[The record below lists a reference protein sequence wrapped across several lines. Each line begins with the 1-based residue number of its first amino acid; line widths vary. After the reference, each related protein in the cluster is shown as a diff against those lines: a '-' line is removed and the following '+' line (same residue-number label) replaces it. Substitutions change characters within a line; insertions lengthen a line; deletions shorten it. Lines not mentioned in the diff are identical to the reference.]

1 MKTITLDVINQ
12 TAVSETAEGDV
23 GVKLVVTNAPDEWE
37 NCSVFALFTQGEQ
50 TWNELIKNPG
60 GEYNVTTV
68 PSEFTDTNKAFKIG
82 VYAIGADASRDVRPS
97 VWIRVMDT
105 DFTTEDIIV
114 TEQTLDDVLKIQALY
129 TAYVES
135 EKEREANE
143 EDRIEAENGRVEAES
158 KRQGDINTMKQD
170 ITDLQAEMKKK
181 VDAEFGMGLS
191 TNDFDDSDA
200 MKLSGI
206 EEGAQKNVQ
215 SDWNTSDT
223 KSDAY
228 IKNKPVI
235 DQSYKSKSQNA
246 QSGTAVAQ
254 AIAQLVGSAPDKLN
268 TLEELADALKDNAD
282 IVDVLN
288 EAIGGK
294 VDKADGYGL
303 SQIDYGTNISGQSF
317 VVLNTVNVDNEPVQI
332 FLYPIAETN
341 ALLASKADKSN
352 HSDGFEGGS
361 LASAENGGGAVGEFA
376 QSYGGGSIGNYTFA
390 MRGGAI
396 GYKAETGDGFAGGY
410 YARTVTNDE
419 GIAIDAIQLG
429 TGQNTQPGTLQIYNY
444 TLMNADG
451 RIPAERMAVT
461 PITEIP
467 ATLSPNTS
475 YNFGAVESLHTAF
488 PSIANDGDVIYLTFM
503 VGGANP
509 NITIDFTNA
518 SDIDIETEANTG
530 YEIYAKYNG
539 SIWIVGYSEYTVTEG
554 KSV

>member
-1 MKTITLDVINQ
+1 MKTITIDVIKG
-12 TAVSETAEGDV
+12 TADVHAVEGDV
-23 GVKLVVTNAPDEWE
+23 GVKVTITNTPQEWK
-37 NCSVFALFTQGEQ
+37 NCTVYALLTQGSESQ
-50 TWNELIKNPG
+50 HIK
-60 GEYNVTTV
+60 VVDDTFKI
-68 PSEFTDTNKAFKIG
+68 PSEFTDANKAFKFG
-82 VYAIGADASRDVRPS
+82 VYAVGADGSRDVRPS
-97 VWIRVMDT
+97 IWIRVENS
-105 DFTTEDIIV
+105 DFTTDDIEI
-114 TEQTLDDVLKIQALY
+114 TQQTIDEILMLQAQY
-129 TAYVES
+129 TKYENA
-135 EKEREANE
+135 EKDRVKAETKRE
-143 EDRIEAENGRVEAES
+143 EAEAERVEAES
-158 KRQGDINTMKQD
+158 RRETDIITMKQD
-170 ITDLQAEMKKK
+170 ISDLQDEMEKK

-191 TNDFDDSDA
+191 TNDFTDSDA
-200 MKLSGI
+200 MKLSDI
-206 EEGAQKNVQ
+206 EDGAQKNVQ

-235 DQSYKSKSQNA
+235 DQSYKSESQNA

-303 SQIDYGTNISGQSF
+303 SQIDYGTNISGQPF

-341 ALLASKADKSN
+341 ALLALKADKSN

-361 LASAENGGGAVGEFA
+361 DASAESGGGAVGEHA

-390 MRGGAI
+390 MGGGAI

-475 YNFGAVESLHTAF
+475 YNFGDVESLHTAF
-488 PSIANDGDVIYLTFM
+488 PAIANDGDVIYLTFM